1 MSNKI
6 KVLAALALVA
16 IGALAA
22 FSPALKADFTNW
34 DDDRLVVNNPVIR
47 GFTGANLK
55 AIFGY
60 AYCGT
65 YIPLTLIS
73 FATDYQLYGLKP
85 AGYHFT
91 NILFHILNALLAFGL
106 FFMLTRDPGV
116 AFFVGILFA
125 VHPLRAESVAW
136 VTERKDVLFVFFYFL
151 ALYSYVRHARKP
163 SWIFYILSFISFLLS
178 GLAKGAALS
187 LPIVLILTDWF
198 LGRKYKTRLVWE
210 KIPFVAAAIVF
221 GLLAVYAQRTLH
233 SAQIPIVKRF
243 FTANWV
249 AAFYLVKTLIPVRLS
264 ALYPYPAGYP
274 ETLPLAF
281 LLAPFVTGIL
291 AFFSGYSL
299 PFTKKFVFG
308 LLFFLVTLLPVSQ
321 LVTVAGPEIAANRY
335 TYLPLVG
342 IFYLAGVGGVWLWR
356 RIRSAAAF
364 RFILASAGCVLILGL
379 IWLSWGR
386 SQTWHDS
393 ISLWTDVLRSN
404 PRIPEA
410 YNNRGA
416 VYAGLG
422 QYDRAL
428 ADYERALAID
438 PDFSRALNNRG
449 TAFQRIGD
457 FEKARADFDQAINL
471 DPANP
476 DLRYNRGNLF
486 MAMENYDLAIRDYTA
501 AVTLRPAHLEAWNN
515 RGNAYCR
522 NGDYDRGIADYDRVL
537 SADPEYIEAYNNRA
551 VAFFLKKDYDR
562 AWQDVNKLRALGYPV
577 KPDFLNDLQRMSGRD
592 R

>member
-1 MSNKI
+1 MNNKI

-65 YIPLTLIS
+65 YIPLTLLS
-73 FATDYQLYGLKP
+73 FATDYQLYELKP

-91 NILFHILNALLAFGL
+91 NILFHVLNALLAFGL
-106 FFMLTRDPGV
+106 FFMLTRDLGV
-116 AFFVGILFA
+116 AFFVGLLFA

-178 GLAKGAALS
+178 GLAKGAAMS
-187 LPIVLILTDWF
+187 LPIVMFLTDWF
-198 LGRKYKTRLVWE
+198 QGRKYKARLVWE
-210 KIPFVAAAIVF
+210 KIPFVAAAVVF

-264 ALYPYPAGYP
+264 ALYPYPTGFP
-274 ETLPLAF
+274 GTLPLAF

-291 AFFSGYSL
+291 AFFGGYSL

-342 IFYLAGVGGVWLWR
+342 ICYVLAEGFCFLLHRRLVPAVWKKLLVG
-356 RIRSAAAF
+356 AAA
-364 RFILASAGCVLILGL
+364 IAVLTLVYTARQ
-379 IWLSWGR
+379 R

-393 ISLWTDVLRSN
+393 ISLWTDVIRSN
-404 PRIPEA
+404 PHIPEA

-449 TAFQRIGD
+449 NAFQRIGD
-457 FEKARADFDQAINL
+457 FEKARADFDRAINL
-471 DPANP
+471 DPANA

-486 MAMENYDLAIRDYTA
+486 MAMENYNLAIRDYTA
-501 AVTLRPAHLEAWNN
+501 AVELNPAQLEAWNN

-522 NGDYDRGIADYDRVL
+522 NGDYDLGLADYNRVL
-537 SADPEYIEAYNNRA
+537 SADPEYVEAYHNRA

-562 AWQDVNKLRALGYPV
+562 AWQDVKKLRALGYPV
-577 KPDFLNDLQRMSGRD
+577 KPDFLSDLRRMSGREQ
-592 R
+592 